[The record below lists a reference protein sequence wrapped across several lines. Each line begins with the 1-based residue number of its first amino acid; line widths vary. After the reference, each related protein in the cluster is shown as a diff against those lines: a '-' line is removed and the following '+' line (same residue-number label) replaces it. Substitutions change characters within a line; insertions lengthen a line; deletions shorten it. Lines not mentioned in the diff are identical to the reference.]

1 MIRQM
6 CYFIMIHIIK
16 DTKHSERNFTYGND
30 QSTGMEKRPASI

>member
-6 CYFIMIHIIK
+6 CYFIIHITDK
-16 DTKHSERNFTYGND
+16 TKHSERNFTYGND